1 MVHLT
6 FRFDAWS
13 PEPFEFWTPLPQ
25 YLLQRVCISCLLG
38 HIRACL
44 LDNLV
49 HIQDLGFPW
58 ETVGTPK
65 IWLDLEEQGKGSPG
79 AAPRETTPT
88 KPPEIR
94 MKDPKQS
101 TWALSPGRC
110 AMQLSLW
117 PVSRRWEMS
126 STEHLSLCVPHPG
139 VLLSENRP
147 QCTPASVQQS
157 RYLYQRCW
165 SKYLTS
171 PLRAGPP
178 IYISP
183 EHPPRTEH
191 RLSTLRIF
199 AE

>member
-1 MVHLT
+1 M
-6 FRFDAWS
+6 
-13 PEPFEFWTPLPQ
+13 
-25 YLLQRVCISCLLG
+25 
-38 HIRACL
+38 
-44 LDNLV
+44 
-49 HIQDLGFPW
+49 
-58 ETVGTPK
+58 GTPK
-65 IWLDLEEQGKGSPG
+65 IWLDLEEQGKGFPG
-79 AAPRETTPT
+79 TAPGETTPT

-117 PVSRRWEMS
+117 PVSRRWEIS

-147 QCTPASVQQS
+147 QCTQSSSVLCPVPSVLCPAEPIPLSEVLEQVS
-157 RYLYQRCW
+157 YLSSEGR
-165 SKYLTS
+165 
-171 PLRAGPP
+171 PP

>member
-1 MVHLT
+1 
-6 FRFDAWS
+6 
-13 PEPFEFWTPLPQ
+13 
-25 YLLQRVCISCLLG
+25 
-38 HIRACL
+38 
-44 LDNLV
+44 
-49 HIQDLGFPW
+49 
-58 ETVGTPK
+58 
-65 IWLDLEEQGKGSPG
+65 
-79 AAPRETTPT
+79 
-88 KPPEIR
+88 

-199 AE
+199 AEWQVPAGLILGPRVSQHLCVWWRAGGGCFAELCREHGHVRPALWPPGDDHSARGIISRSQDRLLEANITWGWRPQTESGRS